1 MILYPPAK
9 INLGLHILAKRPDG
23 YHEIETIM
31 AAIPFCDI
39 LEITVANEDAF
50 IQTGI
55 EVPSDGQPNLCQR
68 AVTLLRQ
75 QQPFPNVRIHLRK
88 QIPVGAGL
96 GGGSADAS
104 YTLLGLNELFNL
116 GFSEI
121 ELENFAAKLGSDC
134 PFFIKG
140 GLQLAT
146 GRGEVLKQLPA
157 SGKEVQLVLC
167 NPQIHVST
175 ALAYA
180 GVKPTDQR
188 VSLEEIHKAF
198 DMSAFLNDFETSIF
212 ESFPKI
218 AKLKASLTQAGAFYA
233 AMSGSGSSVFALFEM
248 DVEIN
253 LPEEVDQH
261 VIYQGSWRF

>member
-39 LEITVANEDAF
+39 LEITEAPKDTF
-50 IQTGI
+50 IQSGI
-55 EVPSDGQPNLCQR
+55 EVPSDGHPNLCQR

-75 QQPFPNVRIHLRK
+75 QQQFPNVRIHLRK

-116 GFSEI
+116 GYSEN
-121 ELENFAAKLGSDC
+121 ELENFAAHLGSDC

-146 GRGEVLKQLPA
+146 GRGEQLQQLP
-157 SGKEVQLVLC
+157 SMDKEVQLVLC
-167 NPQIHVST
+167 NPKIHVST
-175 ALAYA
+175 AQAYA
-180 GVKPTDQR
+180 GVKPFIQR
-188 VSLEEIHKAF
+188 HSLEVIYNALDLARF
-198 DMSAFLNDFETSIF
+198 QNDFEASIF
-212 ESFPKI
+212 ASFPKI
-218 AKLKASLTQAGAFYA
+218 AHLKAALKDAGAFYA
-233 AMSGSGSSVFALFEM
+233 AMSGSGSSVFALFDM
-248 DVEIN
+248 DVDII
-253 LPEEVDQH
+253 LPKEVEQY
-261 VIYQGSWRF
+261 VIFKGSWRF